1 MVGQIVDGKY
11 QIVSFVGVGGTGRV
25 YKANHIDLNRIIALK
40 FLKSSDRVDL
50 QRFRREA
57 VSISQL
63 RHRFIAAVYSL
74 SISTDGTP
82 YLAMEYLGGRSL
94 QAAIDEGLQPG
105 DAVRIVSQIA
115 EGLSAAHAQ
124 GIVHR
129 DVKPGNVVLVED
141 GQEQIPKV
149 LDFGM
154 ARLTLNSSEQAL
166 TQTGEV
172 FGTRQYISPEQYK
185 GVAADHRADIF
196 SLGMLLHEA
205 VVKEGKVPE
214 PLRPILEKALAT
226 EPADRYQSMD
236 LLNEHLRKVTI
247 EPSSCKYVLLS
258 SEWVEGRQSFWN
270 WYLLSICLG
279 LLCLAIAVV
288 LFVKQTIRS
297 ATKQVEPTVSIVR
310 SSHHLPVATAA
321 LQIKVDAL
329 LTDGRPEEAEKL
341 CNQWIERHKGSQ
353 PLPPEELLQLTIRRA
368 RCATNLKRYD
378 DALPMWQT
386 IDAYLTAHQNTHQ
399 RDLINSRR
407 ELSQLLRQMH
417 QNEKA
422 EQVLLESLE
431 MARRAYNS
439 ELLELDVMKDLA
451 LTYADKGEA
460 SRAEAQYKLC
470 IEKASKSNLAELGS
484 CQANLGSLYR
494 KLGRMREAE
503 EYLAEALH
511 TYERIKEPP
520 PLLLAEAEREL
531 GQTYIARKRYKE
543 AIAHL
548 TNSWSIFSGT
558 RKGAENLII
567 TGELLQTACTENGVA
582 MPADISA
589 KWRRLREDKKQ
600 LAI

>member
-1 MVGQIVDGKY
+1 
-11 QIVSFVGVGGTGRV
+11 
-25 YKANHIDLNRIIALK
+25 
-40 FLKSSDRVDL
+40 
-50 QRFRREA
+50 
-57 VSISQL
+57 
-63 RHRFIAAVYSL
+63 
-74 SISTDGTP
+74 
-82 YLAMEYLGGRSL
+82 
-94 QAAIDEGLQPG
+94 
-105 DAVRIVSQIA
+105 
-115 EGLSAAHAQ
+115 
-124 GIVHR
+124 
-129 DVKPGNVVLVED
+129 
-141 GQEQIPKV
+141 
-149 LDFGM
+149 
-154 ARLTLNSSEQAL
+154 
-166 TQTGEV
+166 
-172 FGTRQYISPEQYK
+172 
-185 GVAADHRADIF
+185 
-196 SLGMLLHEA
+196 
-205 VVKEGKVPE
+205 
-214 PLRPILEKALAT
+214 
-226 EPADRYQSMD
+226 
-236 LLNEHLRKVTI
+236 
-247 EPSSCKYVLLS
+247 
-258 SEWVEGRQSFWN
+258 
-270 WYLLSICLG
+270 
-279 LLCLAIAVV
+279 
-288 LFVKQTIRS
+288 
-297 ATKQVEPTVSIVR
+297 
-310 SSHHLPVATAA
+310 
-321 LQIKVDAL
+321 
-329 LTDGRPEEAEKL
+329 
-341 CNQWIERHKGSQ
+341 
-353 PLPPEELLQLTIRRA
+353 
-368 RCATNLKRYD
+368 
-378 DALPMWQT
+378 MWQT

-558 RKGAENLII
+558 RNGAENLII